1 MIGSVLLLDV
11 GLRLYGLGVKV
22 SVRNWASIFDAIVL
36 LGMQATT
43 IPLIIHSESAWEVSW
58 ANFQLQKA
66 SASLYAHETLLT
78 SFVCSYSS
86 HYCASS

>member
-22 SVRNWASIFDAIVL
+22 FVRNWASIFDAIVL

-66 SASLYAHETLLT
+66 SASL
-78 SFVCSYSS
+78 
-86 HYCASS
+86 